1 MCDPNNSKGKSYV
14 ELKKL
19 VNSLM
24 KTKTE
29 HSAHTYQA
37 MVLKNIKEIHFIILS
52 KYEVLILKK
61 LASNETK
68 TFQTII
74 PTPTS

>member
-37 MVLKNIKEIHFIILS
+37 MVLKK
-52 KYEVLILKK
+52 
-61 LASNETK
+61 
-68 TFQTII
+68 
-74 PTPTS
+74 